1 MVSNSSLDSDNREGA
16 GDWPIAEMEATIKSE
31 TERRMHFMFID
42 VAVGF
47 FNRNGVAGGLLA
59 NPFGVASRN
68 PSFEIPLA
76 YSGT

>member
-1 MVSNSSLDSDNREGA
+1 
-16 GDWPIAEMEATIKSE
+16 MEATIKSE

-47 FNRNGVAGGLLA
+47 FNRNGVAVALA
-59 NPFGVASRN
+59 RKSFRSRQPQSEFRN
-68 PSFEIPLA
+68 PLA